1 MIHIL
6 ILALIYIYIYIYIL
20 YLLIHTFIHTLIHTA
35 LVDCIPQRRNE
46 TSIRNEM
53 DNLKSKITSY
63 RPARTY
69 GGRDGNEK
77 DRLGQIFEF
86 KGGKALP
93 TELTS
98 IIQVHITPYIP
109 YTKYSI
115 YMLII
120 ILLLSAISIYHYIIT
135 NCRRHHLKEKLKER
149 KI

>member
-1 MIHIL
+1 MCVC
-6 ILALIYIYIYIYIL
+6 IL
-20 YLLIHTFIHTLIHTA
+20 YLLIYTFIHTLIHTA

-63 RPARTY
+63 RPARTH
-69 GGRDGNEK
+69 GARDGNEK

-98 IIQVHITPYIP
+98 IIQVHIPPYIP

-115 YMLII
+115 YMDYKDDTHLICHC
-120 ILLLSAISIYHYIIT
+120 SSIVFQI
-135 NCRRHHLKEKLKER
+135 
-149 KI
+149 